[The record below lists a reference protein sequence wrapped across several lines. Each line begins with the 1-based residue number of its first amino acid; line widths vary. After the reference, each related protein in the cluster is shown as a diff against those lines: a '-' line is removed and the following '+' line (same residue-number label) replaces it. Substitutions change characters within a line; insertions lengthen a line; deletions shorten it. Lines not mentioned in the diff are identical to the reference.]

1 MTVEKPSSTALHLAR
16 ALLRECTYLP
26 DPAARVYFQSHVTS
40 RFREYWPQ
48 KAGDYRQ
55 YKTPSV
61 SRQKDL
67 LKQARKG
74 LNLLLRANAGYSS
87 ALEKVLA
94 HTYGRA
100 GKRRHE
106 LMRFVRA
113 PDIPES
119 HEDVIKMAAASAE
132 GVRQG
137 TFLTNRMKALVNAQ
151 KTQKASVLSRPPVR
165 HLAPKIQPTNS
176 WGRPMP
182 KRRVRN
188 MEKEWFANL
197 LDRVL
202 PPLPLQEWEHL
213 RNLAHGKVA
222 WTRPPPRRGN
232 LLPVLPEDGSSHPHQ
247 ITPRYMRRLWA
258 KIFVQCP
265 VMSWD
270 GSKSKWIVNWGTVKN
285 VIDSATLEETR
296 SDKSVL
302 FQGINDDGKIEK
314 CRGTSGGKGDVDTS
328 IRC

>member
-1 MTVEKPSSTALHLAR
+1 MTVEKPSSTALYLAR

-26 DPAARVYFQSHVTS
+26 DPAARVYFQSHITS
-40 RFREYWPQ
+40 RFREYWPR

-61 SRQKDL
+61 SRQKAL

-74 LNLLLRANAGYSS
+74 LGLLLRANAGYSS

-94 HTYGRA
+94 HTYGRT

-119 HEDVIKMAAASAE
+119 HEDVIKLAAASVE
-132 GVRQG
+132 GAWQG
-137 TFLTNRMKALVNAQ
+137 TFLTNRMKALVKAQ
-151 KTQKASVLSRPPVR
+151 KLQRASLSSRSPIK
-165 HLAPKIQPTNS
+165 HLAPEIPPTNI

-182 KRRVRN
+182 KKRVHN
-188 MEKEWFANL
+188 LEKNWFAKL
-197 LDRVL
+197 LDKVL

-213 RNLAHGKVA
+213 RNLAHGRVA
-222 WTRPPPRRGN
+222 WRRPPPRRGN
-232 LLPVLPEDGSSHPHQ
+232 LLPVLPEDGPSHPHQ

-270 GSKSKWIVNWGTVKN
+270 GSKSEWVVDWGTVETT
-285 VIDSATLEETR
+285 TLQETGE
-296 SDKSVL
+296 DKSML
-302 FQGINDDGKIEK
+302 FQGINNDGKMEE
-314 CRGTSGGKGDVDTS
+314 CRGISGGKGDVNTS
-328 IRC
+328 RF